1 MIDLLEEITPNNVAD
16 LKRVAEKGIIQCF
29 DDDDDRAM
37 QTIDFISYLL
47 VDYINENRPVTG
59 LVMNRV
65 SLFQGNDTLH

>member
-1 MIDLLEEITPNNVAD
+1 MIDLLEEITPSNVAD
-16 LKRVAEKGIIQCF
+16 LKRVAEKGVIQCF
-29 DDDDDRAM
+29 DDDDDLAM
-37 QTIDFISYLL
+37 QTIDLISYLL